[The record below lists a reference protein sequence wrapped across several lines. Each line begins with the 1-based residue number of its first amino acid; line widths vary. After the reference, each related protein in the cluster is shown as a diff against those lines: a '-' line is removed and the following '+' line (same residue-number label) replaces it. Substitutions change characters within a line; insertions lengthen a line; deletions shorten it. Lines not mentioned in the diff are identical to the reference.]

1 MLLKTQLVNARDRK
15 KKGCRAASCHGGTA
29 YAGASP
35 VPYGTG
41 QAPALR
47 RYPNTPSQEE
57 PCLYANQPN
66 LRTGTVTLAHHP
78 PPLLCR
84 GGESFS
90 WQSLMPPAA
99 PRNHENSC
107 AAQRRSAGV
116 SPAVARASRPRRTSR
131 ARCPRHGGRDA
142 RATIFKAAKNLA
154 LSDFPLCP
162 FRMAEGWLS
171 LSNAVRLHCAC
182 GRRRV
187 TPFQSVRFS
196 VSALTQCPT
205 NGRFPR
211 FN

>member
-90 WQSLMPPAA
+90 WQSPMPPAA

-131 ARCPRHGGRDA
+131 ARYPRHGGRDA
-142 RATIFKAAKNLA
+142 RATIFKADMEGLKMNEQCGNVYENKGPLWKTGTEAGMPLKTQV
-154 LSDFPLCP
+154 LSP
-162 FRMAEGWLS
+162 
-171 LSNAVRLHCAC
+171 
-182 GRRRV
+182 
-187 TPFQSVRFS
+187 
-196 VSALTQCPT
+196 
-205 NGRFPR
+205 
-211 FN
+211 